1 MDQSLECEKALSPVL
16 VKTRYKNNVLLQNYF
31 NMYFS
36 RANFPLPIIEEE
48 GFYSICGFTTRGMD
62 TF

>member
-1 MDQSLECEKALSPVL
+1 MDQSLEYEKALSPVL
-16 VKTRYKNNVLLQNYF
+16 VKIRLLLQNYF